1 VILILNVVIDGQM
14 LAIEV
19 PQEAVNSASE
29 LFDKMDADMSKGWT
43 IGKDFVANP
52 DQLQR
57 CQIVADKLLTAI
69 DMENEKMKT
78 MMAAYILARVPNVMT
93 VHIDNNGELHETVLD
108 LAPTE

>member
-1 VILILNVVIDGQM
+1 VILILNVVVDGQM

-19 PQEAVNSASE
+19 PQETIDSASE

-43 IGKDFVANP
+43 IGREFVANP

-57 CQIVADKLLTAI
+57 CQVVADRLLTAI
-69 DMENEKMKT
+69 DNENDNMKT

-108 LAPTE
+108 LAP

>member
-1 VILILNVVIDGQM
+1 MILILNVVIDGQM

-19 PQEAVNSASE
+19 PQENIESGGG
-29 LFDKMDADMSKGWT
+29 LFDKMDEDMSKGWT
-43 IGKDFVANP
+43 IGRNFVENP

-69 DMENEKMKT
+69 DMENENMKT

-93 VHIDNNGELHETVLD
+93 VHIDNQGELHETVLD